1 MRFAKGLGLA
11 ILLGAF
17 CVPAAAEDAFDAC
30 DVFTAKDAEGAL
42 GTTVVETSSFKGKR
56 PKVVMNCQYAGMK
69 DGRAFTAGAQF
80 RFAKNEAE
88 MRQAFSDAR
97 LELQTKPLMIDG
109 NDAFWSAK
117 TGQLYVRKGR
127 ASLTIAVGPAK
138 VVERDPEAARKL
150 AEALVKKL

>member
-1 MRFAKGLGLA
+1 MM
-11 ILLGAF
+11 GAF
-17 CVPAAAEDAFDAC
+17 CATVAAQEAFDAC

-80 RFAKNEAE
+80 RFARNEAE
-88 MRQAFSDAR
+88 MRQAFGDSR

-127 ASLTIAVGPAK
+127 ATMTIAVGPAK
-138 VVERDPEAARKL
+138 LVERDPEAARKL
-150 AEALVKKL
+150 AETLVKRL

>member
-1 MRFAKGLGLA
+1 LA

-17 CVPAAAEDAFDAC
+17 CAAAAAEDAFDAC

-88 MRQAFSDAR
+88 MRQAFGDAR

>member
-1 MRFAKGLGLA
+1 LGLA

-42 GTTVVETSSFKGKR
+42 GTSVVETSSFKGKR

-88 MRQAFSDAR
+88 MRQAFGDAR